1 MKINLQ
7 TNVAELIETY
17 ADSAEIL
24 MDYGIPCAS
33 CHFSSYDTIADSVAE
48 FGISDED
55 VKDLLEELNELAE
68 VVDKTELT

>member
-1 MKINLQ
+1 MAKIGLG

-17 ADSAEIL
+17 PESAEIL

-48 FGISDED
+48 FGIDGED
-55 VKDLLEELNELAE
+55 LKDLLDELNELAE
-68 VVDKTELT
+68 ISQNQQ